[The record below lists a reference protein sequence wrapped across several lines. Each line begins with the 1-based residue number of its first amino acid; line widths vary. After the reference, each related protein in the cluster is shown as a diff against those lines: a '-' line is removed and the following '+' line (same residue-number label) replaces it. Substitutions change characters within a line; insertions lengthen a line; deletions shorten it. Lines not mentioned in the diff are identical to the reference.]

1 MMNKKELQGGY
12 VTKIMMGRDEI
23 QKVLQENGFTPNP
36 AGLVDHVDGEQDED
50 HIWFDI
56 NADAVRQ
63 RDVVPDYPIRI
74 LYKKVSGQMR
84 VDRQLVS
91 VEALSATD
99 KTGALKRQLDKKISP
114 W

>member
-1 MMNKKELQGGY
+1 M
-12 VTKIMMGRDEI
+12 TKIMMGRDEI

-36 AGLVDHVDGEQDED
+36 AGLVDHVDGAQDEH

-63 RDVVPDYPIRI
+63 REVVPDYPIRI

-84 VDRQLVS
+84 VERQLVS
-91 VEALSATD
+91 VKELSATD
-99 KTGALKRQLDKKISP
+99 KTAALKRQLDTKVSP
-114 W
+114 WPEKKKSK